1 MVFKEFSDPKMFIN
15 ECFQVS
21 STGPKA
27 SVGTDDRDDNDEGKI
42 ETGFGTKEVKDTAG
56 NVVVVNKYDPRKQN
70 FNESFTMSQD
80 VSKLISEH
88 MDLTDPSTVKVVCA
102 MNEAQQ
108 NTLLVSLTNKLYEMV
123 VNKIDSIDYGEIPNT
138 RGDIRRLHN
147 YNELNQCITVLKDI
161 FKEFK
166 EDTEPVEVIE
176 NAIANIE
183 NYKDL
188 YTACFAGKVGFGMAM
203 YKTMTLSVINAT
215 SFMIAVCIEYIKRPG
230 SDGLRIVLDKTGVAK
245 VKEHLVYESLKDFNE
260 ACRRGDVENALRPM
274 IKNRA
279 QGFVMTAALG
289 LKAVLVV
296 GGVLLA
302 LIPMIRNLVYFFYAA
317 RARVSSYFDL
327 QAKLLEMN
335 AQELENNPDIKT
347 EDDRKEVIRRQLSI
361 AASFHKLSNAIAVD
375 NKGSEVKATNDIK
388 KDSKDYRIDDIENE
402 PVEPGSG
409 PLF

>member
-1 MVFKEFSDPKMFIN
+1 
-15 ECFQVS
+15 
-21 STGPKA
+21 
-27 SVGTDDRDDNDEGKI
+27 
-42 ETGFGTKEVKDTAG
+42 
-56 NVVVVNKYDPRKQN
+56 
-70 FNESFTMSQD
+70 
-80 VSKLISEH
+80 
-88 MDLTDPSTVKVVCA
+88 
-102 MNEAQQ
+102 
-108 NTLLVSLTNKLYEMV
+108 
-123 VNKIDSIDYGEIPNT
+123 
-138 RGDIRRLHN
+138 
-147 YNELNQCITVLKDI
+147 
-161 FKEFK
+161 
-166 EDTEPVEVIE
+166 
-176 NAIANIE
+176 
-183 NYKDL
+183 
-188 YTACFAGKVGFGMAM
+188 
-203 YKTMTLSVINAT
+203 MTLSVINAT